1 MENKVSEQ
9 ELITKFPIFFEKI
22 EWVIFESRKY
32 NLIDRFFH
40 FYIEKNEILKYVI
53 SLKLDINTGLDLVN
67 YIGLLDLEIGLLIEK
82 IKKSYG
88 IESVEFYKKTNKK
101 IFIDNPDL
109 LGISPFFFGQEEW
122 GEIIIDDIR
131 KSSYEVDDINH
142 LYNMIEN
149 CLNETLE
156 RLDKKDF
163 NSITRGKWD
172 KEVSTPSDI
181 STLVIDGIC
190 DLDNNPKST
199 ENIMKNLI
207 KKESETKTKI
217 SLNGQLT
224 TILLSQKIIAK
235 FNKEKVE
242 LNGINKSDIK
252 NFVSQN
258 FQNYKG
264 RCLVTKEIKNKR
276 FFINNLKHIGLIMIV
291 LEEYF
296 NNNDVARALNK
307 TFPELGE
314 VSTIKNFSS
323 IKLIKGY

>member
-1 MENKVSEQ
+1 MENKVTEQ
-9 ELITKFPIFFEKI
+9 ELRTKFPIFFEKI
-22 EWVIFESRKY
+22 DRVILESRKY
-32 NLIDRFFH
+32 NLIDRLFH
-40 FYIEKNEILKYVI
+40 FYIESKEIHKYVR
-53 SLKLDINTGLDLVN
+53 SLKLEIDNGLELIN
-67 YIGLLDLEIGLLIEK
+67 YIGILHSEEINIISK
-82 IKKSYG
+82 IRKCYE
-88 IESVEFYKKTNKK
+88 IESVDSYINSDKVSFVN
-101 IFIDNPDL
+101 NLDL
-109 LGISPFFFGQEEW
+109 LGISPFFFEQEVW
-122 GEIIIDDIR
+122 SEIIIEDIK
-131 KSSYEVDDINH
+131 KSNYKPGDFKELCVK
-142 LYNMIEN
+142 IET
-149 CLNETLE
+149 CLNDTLE
-156 RLDKKDF
+156 RLGEKDF
-163 NSITRGKWD
+163 TNLTYFGKWN
-172 KEVSTPSDI
+172 KVAPSDMF
-181 STLVIDGIC
+181 TLLEDNIF
-190 DLDNNPKST
+190 DLDNNTKSI
-199 ENIMKNLI
+199 ESIMKNLI

-296 NNNDVARALNK
+296 NNNDIARSLNK

>member
-9 ELITKFPIFFEKI
+9 ELRTKFPIFFEKI
-22 EWVIFESRKY
+22 ERVIFESRKY

-53 SLKLDINTGLDLVN
+53 SLKLDINTGLDLIN

-88 IESVEFYKKTNKK
+88 IISVEFYKKSKK
-101 IFIDNPDL
+101 KLFIENPDL
-109 LGISPFFFGQEEW
+109 LGISPFLFEQEEW
-122 GEIIIDDIR
+122 GEFIIDDIR

-142 LYNMIEN
+142 LYNRIEN

>member
-9 ELITKFPIFFEKI
+9 ELRTKFPIFFEKI
-22 EWVIFESRKY
+22 ERVIFESRKY

-53 SLKLDINTGLDLVN
+53 SLKLDINTGLDLIN

-88 IESVEFYKKTNKK
+88 IISVESYKKSKK
-101 IFIDNPDL
+101 KLFIENPDL
-109 LGISPFFFGQEEW
+109 LGISPFLFGQEEW

-163 NSITRGKWD
+163 SSITLRGKWD

-181 STLVIDGIC
+181 STLVIDDIC
-190 DLDNNPKST
+190 GLDKNPKST
-199 ENIMKNLI
+199 ESIMKDLI
-207 KKESETKTKI
+207 RKYIEP
-217 SLNGQLT
+217 QL
-224 TILLSQKIIAK
+224 QKIVLYGNFTTGKLIEVMIEK
-235 FNKEKVE
+235 FGK
-242 LNGINKSDIK
+242 KSIKLSNDNIGDIK
-252 NFVSQN
+252 SFVSQN
-258 FQNYKG
+258 FKNSKG
-264 RCLVTKEIKNKR
+264 KNLGYKEIKNKS
-276 FFINNLKHIGLIMIV
+276 FFSEHIKLIKTILIDNV
-291 LEEYF
+291 KKENIKCTEK
-296 NNNDVARALNK
+296 DIARIINK
-307 TFPELGE
+307 TLPELGE
-314 VSTIKNFSS
+314 LKTIEN
-323 IKLIKGY
+323 Y

>member
-9 ELITKFPIFFEKI
+9 ELRTKFPIFFEKI

-163 NSITRGKWD
+163 NSITRGKWG

>member
-9 ELITKFPIFFEKI
+9 ELRTKFPIFFEKI